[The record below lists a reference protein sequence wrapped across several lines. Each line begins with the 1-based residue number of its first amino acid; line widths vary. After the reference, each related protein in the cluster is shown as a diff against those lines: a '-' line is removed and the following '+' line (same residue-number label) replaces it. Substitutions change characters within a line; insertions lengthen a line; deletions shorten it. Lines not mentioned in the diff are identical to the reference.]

1 LAPIAEPARAVL
13 FDYQALDTVGAEQRG
28 RLQARDKADAVAQLV
43 GRGLTPLALHAGAES
58 DAAARAPGQPRPG
71 TGVSGRM
78 ALVLLIRE
86 LATLLGAGVTLEES
100 LRTLLESRS
109 GLPAEAPLRAIVA
122 RVLAGE
128 RFSTAVRAQMDAGTL
143 TLPSYVVALISAGE
157 STGDLA
163 AALGRAAEQ
172 LEFDEQLRAETSE
185 ALVYPLVLVGAGTA
199 AVLFVFSFV
208 VPRFS
213 ALLAG
218 RQADLPWLSSA
229 VLGIGTFVNEHSM
242 VLLLALAGAAIAG
255 AAAWRALGTARIR
268 SAGATLPILGNWL
281 RQQEL
286 SRWTGM
292 LALMLQSR
300 VPILTALDLT
310 ASAVGLPDM
319 AARLR
324 RTAGDIGRGESLA
337 HALAAYG
344 LLPPSA
350 LSMVRVGERT
360 GQLGPMMGHVAAY
373 TLEQNRRQRRR
384 LVALIEPAAI
394 LILGAII
401 AFVIVGVVLA
411 LTSLSDVKL

>member
-1 LAPIAEPARAVL
+1 MRYA
-13 FDYQALDTVGAEQRG
+13 YKALDTVGAESNG
-28 RLQARDKADAVAQLV
+28 TLQARDEADAVGQLIS
-43 GRGLTPLALHAGAES
+43 RGLTPLKLRAAELE
-58 DAAARAPGQPRPG
+58 AETQAARQAPRNS
-71 TGVSGRM
+71 GVSGRM

-109 GLPAEAPLRAIVA
+109 GLPAETPLRAIVGS
-122 RVLAGE
+122 VLAGE
-128 RFSTAVRAQMDAGTL
+128 RFSTAVRAQVEQGAL
-143 TLPSYVVALISAGE
+143 SLPAYVVALISAGE

-163 AALGRAAEQ
+163 AALNRAAEQ

-185 ALVYPLVLVGAGTA
+185 ALIYPLVLVGAGTA

-218 RQADLPWLSSA
+218 RQADLPWLSAA
-229 VLGIGTFVNEHSM
+229 VLGTGQFVNEHSM
-242 VLLLALAGAAIAG
+242 ALLVALAGLGTAG
-255 AAAWRALGTARIR
+255 AAAWRAFGAARVR
-268 SAGATLPILGNWL
+268 SAAARLPLLGAWL

-310 ASAVGLPDM
+310 ANAVSLPEV

-324 RTAGDIGRGESLA
+324 LTAGDIGRGESLA
-337 HALAAYG
+337 HALTAYG

-394 LILGAII
+394 LVLGGII
-401 AFVIVGVVLA
+401 GLIIVGVVLA
-411 LTSLSDVKL
+411 LTSLSDVKI